1 MEGFKRIDYF
11 KKVNSQYSKSTWIGG
26 LLSVLAVLLMAV
38 LLVEEI
44 WYFSISP
51 TTRKEVQINSD
62 YDLNPEIELEFSLL
76 FERAP
81 CSLITVSLR

>member
-26 LLSVLAVLLMAV
+26 LLSVLAVLLMVV

-51 TTRKEVQINSD
+51 TTRK
-62 YDLNPEIELEFSLL
+62 
-76 FERAP
+76 
-81 CSLITVSLR
+81 

>member
-11 KKVNSQYSKSTWIGG
+11 KKVNTQYSKATWIGG
-26 LLSVLAVLLMAV
+26 LLSVLAVVLMVV
-38 LLVEEI
+38 LLIEEI

-62 YDLNPEIELEFSLL
+62 YDLNPEIEIDFSIL
-76 FERAP
+76 FERVP
-81 CSLITVSLR
+81 CALVSVSLR